1 LPRRGRCPA
10 ALGFLVCAALLGT
23 AAALSPAPQGF
34 GTHTRLG
41 LPPCSFQSTTGLPCA
56 TCGMTTSFAH
66 AADGQL
72 LQAAE
77 VQPAGAL
84 LCVGAAMGL
93 LVFGWALGAGAS
105 LAPLFGAL
113 GRLPVLLSAG
123 GIVVVAWAWKM
134 AWMG

>member
-1 LPRRGRCPA
+1 VVIPH
-10 ALGFLVCAALLGT
+10 V
-23 AAALSPAPQGF
+23 
-34 GTHTRLG
+34 
-41 LPPCSFQSTTGLPCA
+41 
-56 TCGMTTSFAH
+56 
-66 AADGQL
+66 ADGQL
-72 LQAAE
+72 LQAAK

-123 GIVVVAWAWKM
+123 GIVVAAWAWKM